1 MPSFLITVLNT
12 LLEQALTELKK
23 LPLSQQDAMA
33 KKILE
38 DLEELEDENRCD
50 EAFSRSSDALAKLA
64 GIAMARYYAGQTEEL
79 DPDSL

>member
-1 MPSFLITVLNT
+1 MFLGNFAMST
-12 LLEQALTELKK
+12 LLEQAVTKLKK
-23 LPLSQQDAMA
+23 LPLSQQEAMA

-38 DLEELEDENRCD
+38 DLEELEDENQWD

-64 GIAMARYYAGQTEEL
+64 GIAMARYYAGETEEL